1 MKIFSN
7 KFAINILSLSNH
19 DCPKSIIRDISC
31 KINDVCHQYSLVN
44 TVHSWHQIAK
54 FYHWDNIINATKC
67 LRSLSTSLSP
77 KVFLNVMSKPWKYV
91 FYHILTHFRFPIAS
105 SRLSLFFTI
114 KICKIHELMNK
125 FYNLNSKLATKIS

>member
-1 MKIFSN
+1 MKNFSN

-77 KVFLNVMSKPWKYV
+77 KVFLNVMSKPWKCV
-91 FYHILTHFRFPIAS
+91 FLSHFDPLPVSNSVFTTIIIFYHQNMQNPPIDEQIL
-105 SRLSLFFTI
+105 
-114 KICKIHELMNK
+114 
-125 FYNLNSKLATKIS
+125 